1 MMPMQLNVKDI
12 EIILEMLPD
21 DMLQRQKDVK
31 TKLEVLRDVMNANE
45 EFQKTLIDLRKKFEE
60 ASK

>member
-21 DMLQRQKDVK
+21 DMLQAQKDVK

-45 EFQKTLIDLRKKFEE
+45 EFQTTLIDLRKKFEE

>member
-31 TKLEVLRDVMNANE
+31 TKLEVLRDVINVNE

-60 ASK
+60 ASE

>member
-1 MMPMQLNVKDI
+1 MMPMQLTVKDI

>member
-21 DMLQRQKDVK
+21 DMLQSQKDVK

>member
-1 MMPMQLNVKDI
+1 MMPLQLNVKDI

-31 TKLEVLRDVMNANE
+31 TKLEVIRDLMNANE

-60 ASK
+60 ASE

>member
-1 MMPMQLNVKDI
+1 MMPLQLNVKDI

-21 DMLQRQKDVK
+21 DMLQKQKDVK
-31 TKLEVLRDVMNANE
+31 TKLEVLRDIMNANE

>member
-1 MMPMQLNVKDI
+1 MMPLQLNVEDI

-21 DMLQRQKDVK
+21 DMLQKQKDVK

-60 ASK
+60 ASE

>member
-1 MMPMQLNVKDI
+1 MMPMQLTVKDI

-21 DMLQRQKDVK
+21 DMLKNQKDVK

>member
-1 MMPMQLNVKDI
+1 MMPLQLNVKDI

-21 DMLQRQKDVK
+21 DMLQKQKDVK

>member
-12 EIILEMLPD
+12 EIILEMLPE
-21 DMLQRQKDVK
+21 DMLQKQKDVK

>member
-1 MMPMQLNVKDI
+1 MMPMQLTVKDI

-21 DMLQRQKDVK
+21 DMLQKQKDVK

-60 ASK
+60 VSE

>member
-1 MMPMQLNVKDI
+1 MMPMQLTVKDI

-21 DMLQRQKDVK
+21 DMLQKQKDVK

>member
-1 MMPMQLNVKDI
+1 MMPMQLTVKDI

-21 DMLQRQKDVK
+21 DMLQKQKDVK
-31 TKLEVLRDVMNANE
+31 TKLEVLRDLMNANE

>member
-31 TKLEVLRDVMNANE
+31 TKLEVIRDVMNANE

-60 ASK
+60 ASE

>member
-21 DMLQRQKDVK
+21 DMLQKQKDVK

-60 ASK
+60 VSE

>member
-21 DMLQRQKDVK
+21 DMLQKQKDVK
-31 TKLEVLRDVMNANE
+31 TKLEVLLDVMNANE

>member
-1 MMPMQLNVKDI
+1 MQLTVKDI

-21 DMLQRQKDVK
+21 DMLQKQKDVK
-31 TKLEVLRDVMNANE
+31 TKLEVLRDIMNANE